1 MAINIAGNRPLKP
14 QGVTLAFAGAI
25 VALVAGLLMAFYWS
39 RGSTP
44 PPSYKPEELSNEG
57 VSTNWFH
64 EPIASPAATP
74 GASTPPAQAAAPAVA
89 SAGQTYGQTYRATTA
104 RNTTPTAAQQ
114 ALMRAMASDLEVKI
128 EGANVLET
136 PRHDPQ
142 QVAVATTPAPPHTLL
157 AWSFIYATLMT
168 QIDSDHSGDVLA
180 KVSHPVRDQTETE
193 VLIPAGSIVHGEQNG
208 TNAMNAN
215 DSSLT
220 VVWDDIELPNGAH
233 VPVPKMNGMDATGA
247 PGLSGQIDHHGGQ
260 IWLPAILTSAITAG
274 VMLAQNPVYGSA
286 QGYNSTQQASGAF
299 ASSMGGIA
307 TNNLYSRLMTIHP
320 TIKIAK
326 GTPIRILV
334 NRNFV
339 FPGAYED

>member
-1 MAINIAGNRPLKP
+1 MAINIAGNRPLQP
-14 QGVTLAFAGAI
+14 QGVSLAFAGAI
-25 VALVAGLLMAFYWS
+25 VVLVAGLLVAFYWS

-44 PPSYKPEELSNEG
+44 APSYKPEELSNEG
-57 VSTNWFH
+57 VNTTWFNQ
-64 EPIASPAATP
+64 PVASPAATP
-74 GASTPPAQAAAPAVA
+74 GASAPPTQASAPPVA
-89 SAGQTYGQTYRATTA
+89 SAQQSYRATVTG
-104 RNTTPTAAQQ
+104 NTTPTAAQQ

-136 PRHDPQ
+136 PRRDPR

-168 QIDSDHSGDVLA
+168 PIDSDHSGDVLA
-180 KVSHPVRDQTETE
+180 KVSHPVRDQTLTE

-208 TNAMNAN
+208 TDMGNAN

-233 VPVPKMNGMDATGA
+233 IPVPQMNAMNAEGA
-247 PGLSGQIDHHGGQ
+247 PGLNGEIDHHAAQ

-274 VMLAQNPVYGSA
+274 VMLAQNPTYGSS
-286 QGYNSTQQASGAF
+286 QGYSSTQQASGAF

-307 TNNLYSRLMTIHP
+307 TNNLYSRLMSVRP
-320 TIKIAK
+320 TIRIAN

-339 FPGAYED
+339 FPGPYED

>member
-1 MAINIAGNRPLKP
+1 
-14 QGVTLAFAGAI
+14 
-25 VALVAGLLMAFYWS
+25 
-39 RGSTP
+39 
-44 PPSYKPEELSNEG
+44 
-57 VSTNWFH
+57 
-64 EPIASPAATP
+64 
-74 GASTPPAQAAAPAVA
+74 
-89 SAGQTYGQTYRATTA
+89 
-104 RNTTPTAAQQ
+104 
-114 ALMRAMASDLEVKI
+114 MRAMASDLEVKI

-136 PRHDPQ
+136 PRRDPQ

-157 AWSFIYATLMT
+157 ALSFIYATLMT
-168 QIDSDHSGDVLA
+168 PIDSDHSGDVLA

-208 TNAMNAN
+208 TDRGNIN

-233 VPVPKMNGMDATGA
+233 IPVPHMNGMNAEGA
-247 PGLSGQIDHHGGQ
+247 PGLNGEIDHHLAQ
-260 IWLPAILTSAITAG
+260 IWLPAILTSSITAG
-274 VMLAQNPVYGSA
+274 VMLAQNPTYGSY
-286 QGYNSTQQASGAF
+286 QGYSSTQQASGAF
-299 ASSMGGIA
+299 ASSIGGIA
-307 TNNLYSRLMTIHP
+307 TNNLASRLMTIRP

>member
-1 MAINIAGNRPLKP
+1 
-14 QGVTLAFAGAI
+14 
-25 VALVAGLLMAFYWS
+25 
-39 RGSTP
+39 
-44 PPSYKPEELSNEG
+44 
-57 VSTNWFH
+57 
-64 EPIASPAATP
+64 
-74 GASTPPAQAAAPAVA
+74 
-89 SAGQTYGQTYRATTA
+89 
-104 RNTTPTAAQQ
+104 
-114 ALMRAMASDLEVKI
+114 MRAMASDLQVKI

-136 PRHDPQ
+136 PRRDPQ

-168 QIDSDHSGDVLA
+168 PIDSDHSGDVLA

-208 TNAMNAN
+208 TNLAN
-215 DSSLT
+215 FNDHSLS

-233 VPVPKMNGMDATGA
+233 VPVPKMNGMDANGS
-247 PGLSGQIDHHGGQ
+247 PGVSGQVDTHLRS

-274 VMLAQNPVYGSA
+274 VMLAQNPTYGSA
-286 QGYNSTQQASGAF
+286 QGYSSTQQASGAF

-307 TNNLYSRLMTIHP
+307 TNNLYSRLMSVRP
-320 TIKIAK
+320 TITIAK

>member
-1 MAINIAGNRPLKP
+1 MAINIAGNRPLQP
-14 QGVTLAFAGAI
+14 QGVSLAFAGAI
-25 VALVAGLLMAFYWS
+25 VVLVAGLLVAFYWS

-57 VSTNWFH
+57 VSTSWFH
-64 EPIASPAATP
+64 QPVASPAATSAP
-74 GASTPPAQAAAPAVA
+74 SAPPAQAEAPQVA
-89 SAGQTYGQTYRATTA
+89 SAGQTYHAATSGNH
-104 RNTTPTAAQQ
+104 NTTPTAAQE

-136 PRHDPQ
+136 PHRDPQ
-142 QVAVATTPAPPHTLL
+142 QIAVATTPAPPHTLL

-168 QIDSDHSGDVLA
+168 PIDSDHSGDVLA

-208 TNAMNAN
+208 TDMGNAN

-220 VVWDDIELPNGAH
+220 VVWDDIEMPNGAH
-233 VPVPKMNGMDATGA
+233 IPVPKMNAMDATGA
-247 PGLSGQIDHHGGQ
+247 PGLSGQVDHHGGQ

-299 ASSMGGIA
+299 ASSLGSIA
-307 TNNLYSRLMTIHP
+307 TNNLYSRLMTIRP

-339 FPGAYED
+339 FPGPYED